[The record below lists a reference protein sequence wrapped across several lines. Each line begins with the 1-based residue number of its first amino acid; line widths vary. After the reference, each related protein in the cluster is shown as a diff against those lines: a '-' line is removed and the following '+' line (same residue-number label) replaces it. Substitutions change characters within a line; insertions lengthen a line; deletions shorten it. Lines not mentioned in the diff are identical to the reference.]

1 MLGKSKNQNSSHGG
15 MKNMLG
21 QLRKGRPFATLI
33 LSLFLLLSLN
43 TTAFGFG
50 SGTSGP
56 DVFAVQ
62 GMLKS
67 MGYLSGEI
75 SGYYGPETVQG
86 VKVFQKAYGLPV
98 TGAVDDKTLQSILW
112 AYGKL
117 KVPAAPAPTP
127 KSTPAPNPPPNSG
140 YSLTPE
146 EQQMVDLVNQARQQ
160 EGLAPLTVDMELSK
174 TARLKSQDM
183 VDKNYFSHQ
192 SPTYGSPFDM
202 MKQFGISYSTAG
214 ENIACN
220 QTVEAA
226 HKALMESPGHRENI
240 LSKDF
245 THIGVGIVDGGS
257 CGKMFTQQFIGK

>member
-1 MLGKSKNQNSSHGG
+1 MLGKWKKSKP
-15 MKNMLG
+15 L
-21 QLRKGRPFATLI
+21 AV
-33 LSLFLLLSLN
+33 LLLSLLLLFSLS
-43 TTAFGFG
+43 TSALGFG
-50 SGTSGP
+50 SDAKGP

-67 MGYLSGEI
+67 MGYFPGEI

-86 VKVFQKAYGLPV
+86 VKAFQKAYGLPV
-98 TGAVDDKTLQSILW
+98 TGAVDDKTLQAILW
-112 AYGKL
+112 AYGNLKL
-117 KVPAAPAPTP
+117 PKAPAPKEEP
-127 KSTPAPNPPPNSG
+127 APAPAPNPPPSDNDS
-140 YSLTPE
+140 SLTPE
-146 EQQMVDLVNQARQQ
+146 EQQMVDLVNEARKQ
-160 EGLAPLTVDMELSK
+160 EGLQPLAVDPELTK

-183 VDKNYFSHQ
+183 VDKNYFSHD

-220 QTVEAA
+220 QSVEAA
-226 HKALMESPGHRENI
+226 HKALMESPGHRANI

-245 THIGVGIVDGGS
+245 THIGIGIVNGGS